1 MKSKL
6 RDSGQCVCTR
16 RAKSCVARKVM
27 FPTSLFIAALGALA
41 LAGCG
46 SGSPAGAG
54 PTGDPGTGG
63 TPAIAARLSPSG
75 AQAID
80 DGQIMNIAAI
90 LTNDSSGK
98 GATWSMSGVGTL
110 SNETT
115 TATAYNAPASGG
127 GTATITATSVADT
140 TKTASL
146 TITVTAAPAITS
158 TSLPA
163 DAEGTAYNQTVAA
176 SGGAGTLTFSLSSGA
191 LPAGLTMSGAGAI
204 TGTPSGP
211 NGASNFT
218 AKVTDSS
225 GAGPQSSTQALSI
238 TINEPPAPTITT
250 SSLPAGV
257 EGAAYSQTVQ
267 VSGGLNPFTFTINAG
282 TLPGGLNM
290 SNAGVIS
297 GAPSGPDGT
306 ANFIV
311 KVTDTSNPTQ
321 SATQSLSITVNLPPP
336 PTITTTSLPGG
347 TVGVNYNQTLAGTCP
362 SSATLGACT
371 WRISSGALP
380 AGLSLNSG
388 SGAITGKPT
397 GPASGIP
404 VGFTVSYTDKAT
416 PQQLTTQSL
425 SMTISNPTDPCA
437 GVTDAGNES
446 LLNGSYAFLLK
457 GFDDGTGSGET
468 SQEPALIGGVLT
480 FNGLDNNGLITAGTL
495 DMNLNGTGGV
505 QSNAITSGAGSYYVM
520 DASDASHRRV
530 CMSITTAAGTQHYRA
545 SLGNITGGVASTGH
559 MVGFDASG
567 QFTAGTLRRQT
578 ATSLSDGNYA
588 FGVSSAQN
596 DAWCNSSGACGGKF
610 AAAGVFQFA
619 GGAVNGGALDDNS
632 NGLLDD
638 NSANTTWPTTAESI
652 NSGGTYSFASNGRGT
667 LTFTPGGSASAAGAV
682 LYAVS
687 STDALILGS
696 DDQTLNNLFGGEMLQ
711 QIGGPFANSALSGT
725 SIVYFS
731 SLNQGTPSS
740 SNVTIGR
747 GTTDGAGN
755 FTAGTLWQNNSG
767 TISSQALSGT
777 TYSADP
783 SGNGRALMTGSS
795 PRVFWMVSANEAFML
810 GSSGSV
816 ESGMLE
822 PQTSTSAPTATYA
835 FGTIHPEDL
844 SNDDNLGVT
853 TFSGGNVSGTT
864 DDNSSGIITVNQ
876 TFGPSGVSVDSTGLG
891 SIGAAGCTVGGTGS
905 SGCPQIFYTISSK
918 RAVLL
923 NLLDGQGNAQTNT
936 ALQVADQ

>member
-1 MKSKL
+1 
-6 RDSGQCVCTR
+6 
-16 RAKSCVARKVM
+16 M
-27 FPTSLFIAALGALA
+27 FPKFLFIAALGALA

-54 PTGDPGTGG
+54 PNGAT
-63 TPAIAARLSPSG
+63 AIAARLSPSG

-110 SNETT
+110 TNQTT

-127 GTATITATSVADT
+127 GSATITATSVADT

-146 TITVTAAPAITS
+146 TITVTAAPSITT

-163 DAEGTAYNQTVAA
+163 DTEGTAYNQTVAA
-176 SGGAGTLTFSLSSGA
+176 SGGAGTLTFSVSSGT

-218 AKVTDSS
+218 VKVTDSS
-225 GAGPQSSTQALSI
+225 GAGAQSSTQALSI

-250 SSLPAGV
+250 SSLPNGV
-257 EGAAYSQTVQ
+257 EGTAYSQTVQ
-267 VSGGLNPFTFTINAG
+267 VSGGLNPFTFTISAG
-282 TLPGGLNM
+282 ALPGGLGM

-297 GAPSGPDGT
+297 GAPSGPNGT
-306 ANFIV
+306 ANFTV

-321 SATQSLSITVNLPPP
+321 SATQSLSITVNLPSP

-347 TVGVNYNQTLAGTCP
+347 TVGGTYNQTLAGTCP

-371 WRISSGALP
+371 WAISSGALP

-388 SGAITGKPT
+388 TGAITGQPT
-397 GPASGIP
+397 GPASGVPI
-404 VGFTVSYTDKAT
+404 GFTVSYTDRAT
-416 PQQLTTQSL
+416 PQQLATQSL
-425 SMTISNPTDPCA
+425 SILISNPPDCSS
-437 GVTDAGNES
+437 VTEAGNES
-446 LLNGSYAFLLK
+446 LLKGSYVFLLK
-457 GFDDGTGSGET
+457 GFDDGTGAGET

-480 FNGLDNNGLITAGTL
+480 FNGLANNGLITAGTL

-505 QSNAITSGAGSYYVM
+505 QSNAITSGSYVM
-520 DASDASHRRV
+520 DASDASHQRV

-559 MVGFDASG
+559 MANFDASG
-567 QFTAGTLRRQT
+567 QFTAGTLRKQT
-578 ATSLSDGNYA
+578 ATSLADGNYA

-596 DAWCNSSGACGGKF
+596 DAWCNSNGTCGGKF

-619 GGAVNGGALDDNS
+619 GGAVSGGALDNNS

-638 NSANTTWPTTAESI
+638 NVLNTTWPTTAESI
-652 NSGGTYSFASNGRGT
+652 NSGGTYTFASNGRGT
-667 LTFTPGGSASAAGAV
+667 LTFTPSGSGSAVGAV

-696 DDQTLNNLFGGEMLQ
+696 DDQILNNAFGGEMLQ
-711 QIGGPFANSALSGT
+711 QIGGPFANSALSAAST
-725 SIVYFS
+725 IYFS
-731 SLNQGTPSS
+731 SLNVGAPST
-740 SNVTIGR
+740 SNVAIG
-747 GTTDGAGN
+747 TFTPNGAGS

-767 TISSQALSGT
+767 SISSQSLNGT
-777 TYSADP
+777 TYAAT
-783 SGNGRALMTGSS
+783 GNGRVLVTSGITN
-795 PRVFWMVSANEAFML
+795 PPVFWVVSANEAFVL
-810 GSSGSV
+810 DSSSSV

-835 FGTIHPEDL
+835 FGTINPEDS
-844 SNDDNLGVT
+844 SNDDNVGVA
-853 TFSGGNVSGTT
+853 TFSGSNVSGTS
-864 DDNSSGIITVNQ
+864 DDNASGSITVNQ

-891 SIGAAGCTVGGTGS
+891 SVGAAGCTVGGTGS
-905 SGCPQIFYTISSK
+905 TGCRQIFYVISAK

>member
-1 MKSKL
+1 M
-6 RDSGQCVCTR
+6 RG
-16 RAKSCVARKVM
+16 KSCVGRKVM
-27 FPTSLFIAALGALA
+27 FPMSLFIAALGALA

-46 SGSPAGAG
+46 SGSTTG
-54 PTGDPGTGG
+54 PGPNGG
-63 TPAIAARLSPSG
+63 TAIVARLSPSG

-110 SNETT
+110 TNETA

-127 GTATITATSVADT
+127 GSATITATSVADS

-146 TITVTAAPAITS
+146 TITVTAAPSITT

-163 DAEGTAYNQTVAA
+163 GTEGTAYNQTVAV
-176 SGGAGTLTFSLSSGA
+176 SGGAGTLTFSVSSGT

-204 TGTPSGP
+204 TGTPTGP

-218 AKVTDSS
+218 VKVTDSS
-225 GAGPQSSTQALSI
+225 GAGAQSSTQALSI
-238 TINEPPAPTITT
+238 TINQPPAPTITT
-250 SSLPAGV
+250 SSLPNGV
-257 EGAAYSQTVQ
+257 EGTAYSQTVQ
-267 VSGGLNPFTFTINAG
+267 VSGGLNPFTFTISAG
-282 TLPGGLNM
+282 ALPGGLGM

-297 GAPSGPDGT
+297 GAPSGPNGT
-306 ANFIV
+306 ANFTV

-321 SATQSLSITVNLPPP
+321 SATHSLSITVNLPSP

-347 TVGVNYNQTLAGTCP
+347 TVGGKYNQTLAGTCP
-362 SSATLGACT
+362 SSVTLGACT
-371 WRISSGALP
+371 WGISSGALP

-397 GPASGIP
+397 GPASGVPI
-404 VGFTVSYTDKAT
+404 GFTVSYTDKAA
-416 PQQLTTQSL
+416 PQQLATKAL
-425 SMTISNPTDPCA
+425 SILISNPPDCSSSS
-437 GVTDAGNES
+437 VTDAGNES
-446 LLNGSYAFLLK
+446 LLNGSYVFLLK
-457 GFDDGTGSGET
+457 GFDDGTGAGET

-480 FNGLDNNGLITAGTL
+480 FNGLANNGLITAGTL

-505 QSNAITSGAGSYYVM
+505 QSNAITSGSYVM
-520 DASDASHRRV
+520 DASDASHQRV
-530 CMSITTAAGTQHYRA
+530 CMTITTAAGTQHYRA

-559 MVGFDASG
+559 MANFDASG
-567 QFTAGTLRRQT
+567 QFTAGTLRKQT
-578 ATSLSDGNYA
+578 ATSLANGNYA

-596 DAWCNSSGACGGKF
+596 DARCNSNGACGGKF
-610 AAAGVFQFA
+610 AAAGVFQLA
-619 GGAVNGGALDDNS
+619 TGAVTGGALDNNS

-638 NSANTTWPTTAESI
+638 NSLNTAWPASAEAI

-667 LTFTPGGSASAAGAV
+667 LTFTPSGSASAVGAV

-696 DDQTLNNLFGGEMLQ
+696 HDQTLNNAFGGEMLQ

-731 SLNQGTPSS
+731 SLNRGAPSS
-740 SNVTIGR
+740 ANVTIGT
-747 GTTDGAGN
+747 GTTNGSGS

-767 TISSQALSGT
+767 TISSQSLNGT
-777 TYSADP
+777 TYAAT
-783 SGNGRALMTGSS
+783 GNGRVLVTSGITN
-795 PRVFWMVSANEAFML
+795 PPVFWVVSANEAFML
-810 GSSGSV
+810 DPSGSV

-835 FGTIHPEDL
+835 FGTINPEDL
-844 SNDDNLGVT
+844 SNDDNVGVA
-853 TFSGGNVSGTT
+853 TFSGGNISGTS
-864 DDNSSGIITVNQ
+864 DDNASGSITVNQ
-876 TFGPSGVSVDSTGLG
+876 TFGPTGVSVDSTGLG

-905 SGCPQIFYTISSK
+905 TGCRQIFYVISAN

>member
-1 MKSKL
+1 MVGISVGGVLLKTKL

-27 FPTSLFIAALGALA
+27 FPTSLLIAALGALA

-98 GATWSMSGVGTL
+98 GATWSMSG
-110 SNETT
+110 
-115 TATAYNAPASGG
+115 
-127 GTATITATSVADT
+127 
-140 TKTASL
+140 
-146 TITVTAAPAITS
+146 
-158 TSLPA
+158 
-163 DAEGTAYNQTVAA
+163 
-176 SGGAGTLTFSLSSGA
+176 
-191 LPAGLTMSGAGAI
+191 
-204 TGTPSGP
+204 
-211 NGASNFT
+211 
-218 AKVTDSS
+218 
-225 GAGPQSSTQALSI
+225 
-238 TINEPPAPTITT
+238 
-250 SSLPAGV
+250 
-257 EGAAYSQTVQ
+257 
-267 VSGGLNPFTFTINAG
+267 
-282 TLPGGLNM
+282 
-290 SNAGVIS
+290 
-297 GAPSGPDGT
+297 
-306 ANFIV
+306 
-311 KVTDTSNPTQ
+311 
-321 SATQSLSITVNLPPP
+321 
-336 PTITTTSLPGG
+336 
-347 TVGVNYNQTLAGTCP
+347 
-362 SSATLGACT
+362 
-371 WRISSGALP
+371 
-380 AGLSLNSG
+380 
-388 SGAITGKPT
+388 
-397 GPASGIP
+397 
-404 VGFTVSYTDKAT
+404 
-416 PQQLTTQSL
+416 
-425 SMTISNPTDPCA
+425 
-437 GVTDAGNES
+437 
-446 LLNGSYAFLLK
+446 
-457 GFDDGTGSGET
+457 
-468 SQEPALIGGVLT
+468 
-480 FNGLDNNGLITAGTL
+480 
-495 DMNLNGTGGV
+495 
-505 QSNAITSGAGSYYVM
+505 
-520 DASDASHRRV
+520 
-530 CMSITTAAGTQHYRA
+530 
-545 SLGNITGGVASTGH
+545 
-559 MVGFDASG
+559 
-567 QFTAGTLRRQT
+567 AGTLRRQT

-619 GGAVNGGALDDNS
+619 GGAVNGGALDGNS

-652 NSGGTYSFASNGRGT
+652 NSGGTYTFASNGRGT
-667 LTFTPGGSASAAGAV
+667 LTFTPGGSASAVGAV

-740 SNVTIGR
+740 NVTIGT

-767 TISSQALSGT
+767 TVSSQALSGT

-853 TFSGGNVSGTT
+853 TFSGGNVSSTT

-936 ALQVADQ
+936 TLQVADQ